1 MPIRPNSLPIRP
13 NSLANLK
20 PARRGDVRNPT
31 GRNQHSKD
39 RERRQ
44 GFRAICKAIDEGSE
58 EVGEEIL
65 GKLAALVCEGAI
77 AGEKRLLLP
86 LLDREWPVP
95 GPKLQARASYRSR
108 SRAARWGNLG

>member
-1 MPIRPNSLPIRP
+1 MPIRP

-31 GRNQHSKD
+31 GRNQYSKD

-44 GFRAICKAIDEGSE
+44 AFRAICKAIDEGPE
-58 EVGEEIL
+58 EVCEAIL

-77 AGEKRLLLP
+77 AGEKRLLLA

-95 GPKLQARASYRSR
+95 GPKLQARASYLSR
-108 SRAARWGNLG
+108 SRAARWGSWG